1 MSIVAPAPRRQ
12 VKSAKAQLFFG
23 FVEPCDLQTATKV
36 VNPPRKIKR
45 AAIQQPKNNDQIDFR
60 DLCILLHGIAQKH
73 VSRSDFED
81 FTALVRCTKLLS
93 DFGLAIQPTASLA
106 APVASHDAALVTRDP
121 KYRLLRNRAIACLAT
136 VADLSA
142 KAPAKGS
149 LEYQQGMR
157 DAFQQASEIAVLF
170 LEDIQNEV

>member
-1 MSIVAPAPRRQ
+1 MSMVAVASRRKL
-12 VKSAKAQLFFG
+12 KSAKAQLFFG
-23 FVEPCDLQTATKV
+23 FVEPCDSLSASKV
-36 VNPPRKIKR
+36 SEPRAKTKR
-45 AAIQQPKNNDQIDFR
+45 ATAAQPKFNDGVDYK
-60 DLCILLHGIAQKH
+60 DLCLLLYGIAQKH

-93 DFGLAIQPTASLA
+93 DLGLAIRPSAELA
-106 APVASHDAALVTRDP
+106 APVASQDCTLVMRDP

-136 VADLSA
+136 VADLSV

-157 DAFQQASEIAVLF
+157 DAFQQASEIAVMF
-170 LEDIQNEV
+170 LEDIQNGV